1 MRKTIYLVRHG
12 QIYRD
17 GNFDTLNEEGVQ
29 FASDL
34 PGRLDF
40 CRIDFIA
47 SVRGKNRCHET
58 IRNIKKVDVKFEEYD
73 KIDFYY
79 LKPYFDALKY
89 CISVICY
96 GKEEIVEIFKIFN
109 IEINEENNKSF
120 YGKIIKITIDENY
133 ND

>member
-1 MRKTIYLVRHG
+1 MTKTIYLVRHG

-17 GNFDTLNEEGVQ
+17 GNCDTLNEEGLQ

-34 PGRLDF
+34 PRLLDF
-40 CRIDFIA
+40 SKINFIA
-47 SVRGKNRCHET
+47 SVKGKNRCHET

-79 LKPYFDALKY
+79 LKPYFDALKHS
-89 CISVICY
+89 ISVICY

-109 IEINEENNKSF
+109 IEINEENSKSF
-120 YGKIIKITIDENY
+120 YGKIIKILIDENY
-133 ND
+133 KN

>member
-1 MRKTIYLVRHG
+1 MRKPIYLVRHG

-17 GNFDTLNEEGVQ
+17 GNFDTLNEEGLQ

-40 CRIDFIA
+40 CKIDFIS
-47 SVRGKNRCHET
+47 SVKGKNRCHET

-79 LKPYFDALKY
+79 LKPYFAALNY

-120 YGKIIKITIDENY
+120 YGKIIKISIDENFNY
-133 ND
+133 